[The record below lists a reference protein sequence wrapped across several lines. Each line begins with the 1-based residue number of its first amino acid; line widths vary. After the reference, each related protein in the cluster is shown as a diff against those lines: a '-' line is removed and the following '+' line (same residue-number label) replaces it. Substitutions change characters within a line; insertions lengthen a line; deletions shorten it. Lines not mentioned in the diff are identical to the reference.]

1 MAWTTGGATN
11 TRRFT
16 NLNANV
22 AAASNALLVAGWF
35 YPTTLTAG
43 RGLWAV
49 DSITGSRIATTTSE
63 LNMDTNNVTDGQ
75 WTTSGLSLAVNTWR
89 FIAWMLNTG
98 TAPAAAW
105 RVWAGTVDTAPTE
118 ISVTNNTAAAGA
130 FAAAT
135 GFTLGNRGNSTVAF
149 QGDIGDAV
157 FIHQG
162 VATTGPLAVATGGT
176 ITQDE
181 ADQVY
186 RTLVVP
192 IWLGDAF
199 PPATRTLLSTA
210 NAYEATFVPGDLNVA
225 AADTLHARPMYT
237 NVLTSSPSGTMTLA
251 NSPTKSLQRSPVSM
265 RGQNLHANAYVRR

>member
-1 MAWTTGGATN
+1 MAWKTGFTINA
-11 TRRFT
+11 RRFS
-16 NLNANV
+16 NLNASV
-22 AAASNALLVAGWF
+22 AGSTSAILIAGWF

-49 DSITGSRIATTTSE
+49 DTITGSRIATTTSE

-75 WTTSGLSLAVNTWR
+75 WLTSGLGLAVDTWR

-118 ISVTNNTAAAGA
+118 ITVTNPTAASGN
-130 FAAAT
+130 FTAAT
-135 GFTLGNRGNSTVAF
+135 AFTLGNRGNSSVAF

-162 VATTGPLAVATGGT
+162 VATAGPLGVAAGGT

-192 IWLGDAF
+192 IWKGNAF
-199 PPATRTLLSTA
+199 PPATRTFAGL
-210 NAYEATFVPGDLNVA
+210 NAFEATFIPGDLNVA
-225 AADTLHARPMYT
+225 AADTTHARPMYT
-237 NVLTSSPSGTMTLA
+237 NVLTSSPSGTMTLS
-251 NSPTKSLQRSPVSM
+251 NSPTKSAQRSPVSM
-265 RGQNLHANAYVRR
+265 RGQNLHAHEYMRR